1 MEWNVSLLSNGTS
14 SRPFGLFFFFFPSF
28 FSYLRREW
36 KDFPRGGEK
45 GSRDG
50 GRMRVSFTTTSRCRR
65 ALKLEIVDGNRWE
78 EARIYRC
85 WMGSLFV
92 TNRIAILRGQ
102 SFTFRWRR
110 RLYFL
115 LGGRF
120 CFKQVCDEAF
130 VKFRTIDVKRRDV
143 LFEIRKRSI
152 LSPIILAIHRRGWSF
167 ERITRGFDYPR
178 IIRRLADRTS
188 GTGNCYTYLSIRL
201 AIDFH
206 FEKYYKACIYL
217 QVKKK

>member
-1 MEWNVSLLSNGTS
+1 
-14 SRPFGLFFFFFPSF
+14 
-28 FSYLRREW
+28 
-36 KDFPRGGEK
+36 
-45 GSRDG
+45 
-50 GRMRVSFTTTSRCRR
+50 MRVSFTTTSRCRR

-152 LSPIILAIHRRGWSF
+152 LSPVILAIHRRGWSF